1 MSLRTVLWN
10 IFIFLFLVSSA
21 GCTAAN
27 PSAAKITPIT
37 VQLAWTNQSQFA
49 GLYAAD
55 QLGYFAD
62 EGLRVTFL
70 EGGANYDKF
79 APVLTGAAQFGV
91 GSADELILAR
101 SQDKPLK
108 AIATIYRYN
117 PIEFISLADKNITK
131 PQDFIGKTIR
141 APANIAPTL
150 NAMMARLGIGRDQYA
165 YQDAPS
171 DIQMFASGELP
182 VWGVFRNA
190 IAVSIQDA
198 GYKLNIIYPDDYGVH
213 FYADSLFT
221 TDQLIASDPD
231 LVLRFLRAALKGWTY
246 AIENS
251 QEVPAMVKKYN
262 PAADLALEK
271 ERMIAT
277 IPLVNTGEDFIGW
290 MKPQIWIDMEQT
302 FREQGL
308 EAKPVDVTQVY
319 TMQFLEEIYK

>member
-1 MSLRTVLWN
+1 MSFRPVLLN
-10 IFIFLFLVSSA
+10 IFIILFLVSSA
-21 GCTAAN
+21 GCSPAN
-27 PSAAKITPIT
+27 PPAAKMTPIT

-55 QLGYFAD
+55 QLGYFAV
-62 EGLRVTFL
+62 EGLSVTFL
-70 EGGANYDKF
+70 EGGVNYDKF
-79 APVLTGAAQFGV
+79 APVLNGAAQFGV
-91 GSADELILAR
+91 GGADELILAR

-108 AIATIYRYN
+108 AIATIYRLN

-141 APANIAPTL
+141 APANVAPTL
-150 NAMMARLGIGRDQYA
+150 IAMMARLGIGRDQYA

-190 IAVSIQDA
+190 IAVNIKDA

-221 TDQLIASDPD
+221 TDQLIVSDPD
-231 LVLRFLRAALKGWTY
+231 LVQRFLSAALKGWTY

-251 QEVPAMVKKYN
+251 QEIPAMVKKYN
-262 PAADLALEK
+262 PAADLELEK
-271 ERMIAT
+271 QKMIAT

-290 MKPQIWIDMEQT
+290 MKPQVWQGMEQT

-308 EAKPVDVTQVY
+308 EAKPVDVTQVF